1 MRFSSDDEHVSLYG
15 TLMHQNGSQVLL
27 KTFTGIYG
35 FVDENGQE
43 LVLRN
48 PPGAMPYPCLSI
60 KKLIKAF
67 TDEQWNIESLR
78 ISHVQLVG
86 NRLDFVKLASC
97 IASCHTLKTVMLGD
111 SRTSLLRGGG
121 TEEDE
126 SMMHSGF
133 DAVLAA
139 LSRSA
144 CLQEVS
150 LQNMEEISSE
160 ALGELCASTSLE
172 KLQLL
177 MSQSLLPTGGMSG
190 DYLRSMAKRLR
201 SNQTLKELRIFGV
214 LEEEA
219 CHYVSQMLLVNRSLQ
234 KIALKIKLKPDRNTA
249 MPLFRA
255 LASPSCSLTSME
267 FYLSGSRQDLEA
279 CSDAFRGALKA
290 NQSLKQLNVIFYG
303 LDIHSRGGGLGSIRT
318 NLLWMERLEEALEHN
333 YAMQQVL
340 INHGLLELSEKV
352 KLYLRLNRAG
362 RGALLGHSEDGR
374 STELS
379 TWVETLSRVKNDT
392 SSLFYLVSSAPTLL
406 CGSSLLNEAS
416 GNLPLKRKR

>member
-15 TLMHQNGSQVLL
+15 TPVHQNGSQVLL

-35 FVDENGQE
+35 FVDEDGQE
-43 LVLRN
+43 LVRRN

-60 KKLIKAF
+60 KKIIKAF

-111 SRTSLLRGGG
+111 SRTSFLRGD
-121 TEEDE
+121 EDE

-133 DAVLAA
+133 DAVMAA

-160 ALGELCASTSLE
+160 ALGDLCASTSLE

-177 MSQSLLPTGGMSG
+177 MSQSFLPTGGISG
-190 DYLRSMAKRLR
+190 DYIRSMAQRLR

-214 LEEEA
+214 LEQEA
-219 CHYVSQMLLVNRSLQ
+219 CHYVSQMLLENRSLQ
-234 KIALKIKLKPDRNTA
+234 KIALKIKLKPNRNTA

-255 LASPSCSLTSME
+255 LASPSCCLTSME

-279 CSDAFRGALKA
+279 CSDSFRDALKA
-290 NQSLKQLNVIFYG
+290 NQSIKQLNVIFYG
-303 LDIHSRGGGLGSIRT
+303 LDIHSRGGGLAAIRT
-318 NLLWMERLEEALEHN
+318 NMLWMERLEEAMEHN
-333 YAMQQVL
+333 YVLQQVM
-340 INHGLLELSEKV
+340 INHGLLELSDKV

-362 RGALLGHSEDGR
+362 RGVLLNHSEDGR

-379 TWVETLSRVKNDT
+379 SWVETLSRVKNDT
-392 SSLFYLVSSAPTLL
+392 SSLFYLVSCAPTLL
-406 CGSSLLNEAS
+406 CGPRLLNEDC